1 LIYSFS
7 IFLLFTFLGFL
18 SIVKGEVSFTR
29 DVMPVLSKAGCNG
42 GGCHGNQNGKGGFK
56 LSLWGEN
63 PTLDHKN
70 ILSSE
75 KRANP
80 SNPEVSKLLRKPTL
94 LENHE
99 GDKRFDLESEEYRIL
114 HDWLKLGAKNDVDS
128 APQLESI
135 RIIPSSVLLSAP
147 NKKINLQVKAKFSN
161 GEEKDVSQWAVYES
175 ANLGAEVSA
184 GGELEFSQPGETTVF
199 VRYMGGRASMRAA
212 LIKANDNYKWKG
224 PSPKNEID
232 HYVFSKLKLFNQNP
246 SAVSDDLTFLRRVS
260 LDITGSLPSSDTAR
274 SFLSDKRKDKRS
286 ILIEELLKSEEYAS
300 FWALKWADLLRVEEK
315 TLDSKGVEKIYG
327 WLKEMIGSGKPLD
340 QFTKDILC
348 ATGSTYNNPPAN
360 FYRALRAPVNRA
372 EAVAQVF
379 IGTRINCAKCHD
391 HPFEN
396 VRQDDYY
403 RFAAIFDAIDY
414 EIIENKRKDG
424 FDKHRFVGEQVIKLV
439 SADKFQNKFLKD
451 PRTKKPP
458 EPGFLDPSSGPIKS
472 FDNRLEEVADWITS
486 HPRFAKVQANRI
498 WSNLVGQPLVDPID
512 DVRETNPASNPE
524 LLHFLS
530 KELIESGFDQKHLIR
545 LITNSITYQLSSD
558 PGLVLN
564 IGTDLTFARAKV
576 MRYPAE
582 VIIDAA
588 HKSMSIE
595 GEFSDSLKSK
605 YAITMPGVDSV
616 HLSKNPHENDKFLKI
631 FGKPARLTNSD
642 AERSNET
649 TLAQVFE
656 LTAGKTLNTIL
667 SHQEN
672 KIGQLLKNGKD
683 DLEIIDELYWSIL
696 TRPPVDEEWSAF
708 LSYLNMS
715 SNRRSALE
723 DVAWSLLNAKEF
735 LLRR

>member
-1 LIYSFS
+1 M
-7 IFLLFTFLGFL
+7 GFL

-94 LENHE
+94 LEKHE
-99 GDKRFDLESEEYRIL
+99 GDKRFDLKSEEYRIL
-114 HDWLKLGAKNDVDS
+114 HDWLKLGAKNDIDS

-260 LDITGSLPSSDTAR
+260 LDVTGSLPSSDTAR

-286 ILIEELLKSEEYAS
+286 IIIEELLKSEEYAS

-458 EPGFLDPSSGPIKS
+458 KPGFLDPASGPIKS

-524 LLHFLS
+524 LLQFLS

-558 PGLVLN
+558 PRSVLN

-595 GEFSDSLKSK
+595 GEFSDSFKSK

-708 LSYLNMS
+708 LSYLNLS

>member
-1 LIYSFS
+1 M
-7 IFLLFTFLGFL
+7 GFL

-94 LENHE
+94 LEKHE

-114 HDWLKLGAKNDVDS
+114 HDWLKLGAKNDIDS

-224 PSPKNEID
+224 PSSKNEID

-260 LDITGSLPSSDTAR
+260 LDVTGSLPSSDTAR

-524 LLHFLS
+524 LLQFLS

-595 GEFSDSLKSK
+595 SEFSDSFKSK
-605 YAITMPGVDSV
+605 SAITMPGVDSV

-708 LSYLNMS
+708 LSYLNLS

>member
-1 LIYSFS
+1 M
-7 IFLLFTFLGFL
+7 GFL

-94 LENHE
+94 LEKHE

-114 HDWLKLGAKNDVDS
+114 HDWLKLGAKNDIDS

-260 LDITGSLPSSDTAR
+260 LDVTGSLPSSYTAR

-458 EPGFLDPSSGPIKS
+458 EPGFLDSSSGPIKS

-524 LLHFLS
+524 LLQFLS

-595 GEFSDSLKSK
+595 GEFSDSFKSK
-605 YAITMPGVDSV
+605 SAITMPGVDSV

>member
-1 LIYSFS
+1 M
-7 IFLLFTFLGFL
+7 GFL

-63 PTLDHKN
+63 PTLDYKN

-94 LENHE
+94 LEKHE

-114 HDWLKLGAKNDVDS
+114 HDWLKLGAKNDIDS

-260 LDITGSLPSSDTAR
+260 LDVTGSLPSSDTAR

-512 DVRETNPASNPE
+512 DVRETNPASNPV
-524 LLHFLS
+524 LLQFLS

-545 LITNSITYQLSSD
+545 LITNSRTYELSSD

-595 GEFSDSLKSK
+595 GEFSDSFKSK

>member
-1 LIYSFS
+1 
-7 IFLLFTFLGFL
+7 
-18 SIVKGEVSFTR
+18 
-29 DVMPVLSKAGCNG
+29 M
-42 GGCHGNQNGKGGFK
+42 
-56 LSLWGEN
+56 
-63 PTLDHKN
+63 
-70 ILSSE
+70 
-75 KRANP
+75 
-80 SNPEVSKLLRKPTL
+80 
-94 LENHE
+94 
-99 GDKRFDLESEEYRIL
+99 
-114 HDWLKLGAKNDVDS
+114 
-128 APQLESI
+128 
-135 RIIPSSVLLSAP
+135 
-147 NKKINLQVKAKFSN
+147 KAKFSN

-224 PSPKNEID
+224 PSSKNEID

-260 LDITGSLPSSDTAR
+260 LDVTGSLPSSDTAR

-458 EPGFLDPSSGPIKS
+458 EPGFLDSSSGPIKS

-524 LLHFLS
+524 LLQFLS

-564 IGTDLTFARAKV
+564 VGTDLTFARAKV

-595 GEFSDSLKSK
+595 SEFSDSFKSK
-605 YAITMPGVDSV
+605 SAITMPGVDSV

-708 LSYLNMS
+708 LSYLNLS

>member
-1 LIYSFS
+1 M
-7 IFLLFTFLGFL
+7 GFL

-94 LENHE
+94 LEKHE

-114 HDWLKLGAKNDVDS
+114 HDWLKLGAKNDIDS

-260 LDITGSLPSSDTAR
+260 LDVTGSLPSSDTAR

-524 LLHFLS
+524 LLQFLS

-588 HKSMSIE
+588 HKSMSTE
-595 GEFSDSLKSK
+595 SEFSDSFKSK
-605 YAITMPGVDSV
+605 SAITMPGVDSV

>member
-1 LIYSFS
+1 M
-7 IFLLFTFLGFL
+7 GFL

-94 LENHE
+94 LEKHE

-114 HDWLKLGAKNDVDS
+114 HDWLKLGAKNDIDS

-212 LIKANDNYKWKG
+212 LIKANDDYTWKG

-260 LDITGSLPSSDTAR
+260 LDVTGSLPSSEIAR

-439 SADKFQNKFLKD
+439 SVDKFQNKFLKD

-458 EPGFLDPSSGPIKS
+458 KPGFLDPASGPIKS

-524 LLHFLS
+524 LLQFLS

-558 PGLVLN
+558 PGSVLN

-595 GEFSDSLKSK
+595 GEFSDSFKSK

-708 LSYLNMS
+708 LSYLNLS

>member
-1 LIYSFS
+1 M
-7 IFLLFTFLGFL
+7 GFL

-94 LENHE
+94 LEKHE

-114 HDWLKLGAKNDVDS
+114 HDWLKLGAKNDIDS

-224 PSPKNEID
+224 PSSKNEID

-260 LDITGSLPSSDTAR
+260 LDVTGSLPSSDTAR

-458 EPGFLDPSSGPIKS
+458 EPGFLDSSSGPIKS

-524 LLHFLS
+524 LLQFLS

-595 GEFSDSLKSK
+595 GEFSDSFKSK

-708 LSYLNMS
+708 LSYLNLS

>member
-1 LIYSFS
+1 M
-7 IFLLFTFLGFL
+7 GFL

-63 PTLDHKN
+63 PTLDYKN

-94 LENHE
+94 LEKHE

-114 HDWLKLGAKNDVDS
+114 HDWLKLGAKNDIDS

-260 LDITGSLPSSDTAR
+260 LDVTGSLPSSDTAR

-524 LLHFLS
+524 LLQFLS

-595 GEFSDSLKSK
+595 SEFSDSFKSK
-605 YAITMPGVDSV
+605 SAITMPGVDSV

>member
-1 LIYSFS
+1 M
-7 IFLLFTFLGFL
+7 
-18 SIVKGEVSFTR
+18 SFTR

-114 HDWLKLGAKNDVDS
+114 YDWLKLGAKNDVDS

>member
-1 LIYSFS
+1 M
-7 IFLLFTFLGFL
+7 GFL

-94 LENHE
+94 LEKHE

-114 HDWLKLGAKNDVDS
+114 HDWLKLGAKNDIDS

-224 PSPKNEID
+224 PSSKNEID

-260 LDITGSLPSSDTAR
+260 LDVTGSLPSSDTAR

-458 EPGFLDPSSGPIKS
+458 EPGFLDSSSGPIKS

-524 LLHFLS
+524 LLQFLS

-595 GEFSDSLKSK
+595 SEFSDSFKSK
-605 YAITMPGVDSV
+605 SAITMPGVDSV

>member
-1 LIYSFS
+1 M
-7 IFLLFTFLGFL
+7 GFL

-63 PTLDHKN
+63 PSLDHKN

-94 LENHE
+94 LEKHE
-99 GDKRFDLESEEYRIL
+99 GDKRFDLKSEEYRIL
-114 HDWLKLGAKNDVDS
+114 HDWLKLGAKNDIDS

-175 ANLGAEVSA
+175 SNLGAEVSA

-260 LDITGSLPSSDTAR
+260 LDVTGSLPSSETAR

-286 ILIEELLKSEEYAS
+286 IIIEELLKSEEYAS

-458 EPGFLDPSSGPIKS
+458 EPGFLDSSSGPIKS

-524 LLHFLS
+524 LLQFLS

-558 PGLVLN
+558 PRSVLN

-595 GEFSDSLKSK
+595 GEFSDSFKSK

-708 LSYLNMS
+708 LSYLNLS

>member
-1 LIYSFS
+1 M
-7 IFLLFTFLGFL
+7 GFL

-63 PTLDHKN
+63 PTLDYKN

-94 LENHE
+94 LEKHE

-114 HDWLKLGAKNDVDS
+114 HDWLKLGAKNDIDS

-260 LDITGSLPSSDTAR
+260 LDITGSLPSSDAAR

-524 LLHFLS
+524 LLQFLS

-588 HKSMSIE
+588 HKSMSIK
-595 GEFSDSLKSK
+595 GEFSDSFKSK

>member
-1 LIYSFS
+1 M
-7 IFLLFTFLGFL
+7 GFL

-94 LENHE
+94 LEKHE

-114 HDWLKLGAKNDVDS
+114 HDWLKLGAKNDIDS

-175 ANLGAEVSA
+175 ANLGAEVSV
-184 GGELEFSQPGETTVF
+184 GGELEFNQPGETTVF

-212 LIKANDNYKWKG
+212 LIKVNDDYIWKG

-260 LDITGSLPSSDTAR
+260 LDVTGSLPSSDTAR

-524 LLHFLS
+524 LLQFLS

-595 GEFSDSLKSK
+595 GEFSDSFKSK
-605 YAITMPGVDSV
+605 SAITMPGVDSV

-656 LTAGKTLNTIL
+656 LTAGKTLNAIL

-708 LSYLNMS
+708 LSYLNLS

>member
-1 LIYSFS
+1 M
-7 IFLLFTFLGFL
+7 GFL

-94 LENHE
+94 LEKHE

-114 HDWLKLGAKNDVDS
+114 HDWLKLGAKNDIDS

-224 PSPKNEID
+224 PSSKNEID

-260 LDITGSLPSSDTAR
+260 LDVTGSLPSSDTAR

-315 TLDSKGVEKIYG
+315 TLDSKGVEKIYE

-458 EPGFLDPSSGPIKS
+458 EPGFLDSSSGPIKS

-524 LLHFLS
+524 LLQFLS

-564 IGTDLTFARAKV
+564 VGTDLTFARAKV

-595 GEFSDSLKSK
+595 SEFSDSFKSK
-605 YAITMPGVDSV
+605 SAITMPGVDSV

>member
-1 LIYSFS
+1 M
-7 IFLLFTFLGFL
+7 GFL

-94 LENHE
+94 LEKHE

-114 HDWLKLGAKNDVDS
+114 HDWLKLGAKNDIDS

-224 PSPKNEID
+224 PSSKNEID

-260 LDITGSLPSSDTAR
+260 LDVTGSLPSSDTAR

-327 WLKEMIGSGKPLD
+327 WLKEMIGIGKPLD

-458 EPGFLDPSSGPIKS
+458 EPGFLDSSSGPIKS

-524 LLHFLS
+524 LLQFLS

-564 IGTDLTFARAKV
+564 VGTDLTFARAKV

-595 GEFSDSLKSK
+595 SEFSDSFKSK
-605 YAITMPGVDSV
+605 SAITMPGVDSV

>member
-1 LIYSFS
+1 M
-7 IFLLFTFLGFL
+7 GFL

-94 LENHE
+94 LEKHE

-114 HDWLKLGAKNDVDS
+114 HDWLKLGAKNDIDS

-260 LDITGSLPSSDTAR
+260 LDVTGSLPSSDTAR

-458 EPGFLDPSSGPIKS
+458 EPGFLDSSSGPIKS

-524 LLHFLS
+524 LLQFLS

-564 IGTDLTFARAKV
+564 VGTDLTFARAKV

-595 GEFSDSLKSK
+595 GEFSDSFKSK

>member
-1 LIYSFS
+1 M
-7 IFLLFTFLGFL
+7 GFL

-94 LENHE
+94 LEKHE

-114 HDWLKLGAKNDVDS
+114 HDWLKLGAKNDIDS

-175 ANLGAEVSA
+175 ANLGAEISA
-184 GGELEFSQPGETTVF
+184 GGELEFNQPGETTVF

-212 LIKANDNYKWKG
+212 LIKANANYKWKG

-260 LDITGSLPSSDTAR
+260 LDVTGSLPSSDTAR

-458 EPGFLDPSSGPIKS
+458 EPGFLDSSSGPIKS

-524 LLHFLS
+524 LLQFLS

-564 IGTDLTFARAKV
+564 VGTDLTFARAKV

-595 GEFSDSLKSK
+595 SEFSDSFKSK
-605 YAITMPGVDSV
+605 SAITMPGVDSV

>member
-1 LIYSFS
+1 M
-7 IFLLFTFLGFL
+7 GFL

-94 LENHE
+94 LEKHE

-114 HDWLKLGAKNDVDS
+114 HDWLKLGAKNDIDS

-175 ANLGAEVSA
+175 AKLGAEVSA
-184 GGELEFSQPGETTVF
+184 GRELEFNQPGETTVF

-212 LIKANDNYKWKG
+212 LLKANDNYKWKG
-224 PSPKNEID
+224 PSSKNEID

-260 LDITGSLPSSDTAR
+260 LDVTGSLPSSDTAR

-458 EPGFLDPSSGPIKS
+458 EPGFLDSSSGPIKS

-524 LLHFLS
+524 LLQFLS

-564 IGTDLTFARAKV
+564 VGTDLTFARAKV

-595 GEFSDSLKSK
+595 SEFSDSFKSK
-605 YAITMPGVDSV
+605 SAITMPGVDSV

-656 LTAGKTLNTIL
+656 LTAGKTLSTIL

>member
-1 LIYSFS
+1 M
-7 IFLLFTFLGFL
+7 GFL

-94 LENHE
+94 LEKHE

-114 HDWLKLGAKNDVDS
+114 HDWLKLGAKNDIDS

-260 LDITGSLPSSDTAR
+260 LDVTGSLPSSDTAR

-524 LLHFLS
+524 LLQFLS

-595 GEFSDSLKSK
+595 SEFSDSFKSK
-605 YAITMPGVDSV
+605 SAITMPGVDSV

>member
-1 LIYSFS
+1 M
-7 IFLLFTFLGFL
+7 GFL

-94 LENHE
+94 LEKHE

-114 HDWLKLGAKNDVDS
+114 HDWLKLGAKNDIDS

-260 LDITGSLPSSDTAR
+260 LDVTGSLPSSDTAR

-439 SADKFQNKFLKD
+439 SADKFQNKYLKD

-458 EPGFLDPSSGPIKS
+458 EPGFLDSSSGPIKS

-524 LLHFLS
+524 LLQFLS

-558 PGLVLN
+558 PRSVLN

-595 GEFSDSLKSK
+595 GEFSDSFKSK

>member
-1 LIYSFS
+1 M
-7 IFLLFTFLGFL
+7 GFL

-94 LENHE
+94 LEKHE

-114 HDWLKLGAKNDVDS
+114 HDWLKLGAKNDIDS

-175 ANLGAEVSA
+175 SNLGAEVSA

-260 LDITGSLPSSDTAR
+260 LDVTGSLPSSDTAR

-348 ATGSTYNNPPAN
+348 ATGSTYSNPPAN

-524 LLHFLS
+524 LLQFLS

-595 GEFSDSLKSK
+595 GEFSDSFKSK

-708 LSYLNMS
+708 LSYLNLS

>member
-1 LIYSFS
+1 M
-7 IFLLFTFLGFL
+7 GFL

-94 LENHE
+94 LEKHE

-114 HDWLKLGAKNDVDS
+114 HDWLKLGAKNDIDS

-260 LDITGSLPSSDTAR
+260 LDVTGSLPSSDTAR

-458 EPGFLDPSSGPIKS
+458 EPGFLDSSSGPIKS

-524 LLHFLS
+524 LLQFLS

-558 PGLVLN
+558 PRSVLN

-595 GEFSDSLKSK
+595 GEFSDSFKSK

-656 LTAGKTLNTIL
+656 LTAGKTLNAIL

-708 LSYLNMS
+708 LSYLNLS

>member
-1 LIYSFS
+1 M
-7 IFLLFTFLGFL
+7 GFL

-94 LENHE
+94 LEKHE

-114 HDWLKLGAKNDVDS
+114 HDWLKLGAKNDIDS

-175 ANLGAEVSA
+175 SNLGAEVSA

-260 LDITGSLPSSDTAR
+260 LDVTGSLPSSDTAR

-396 VRQDDYY
+396 VRQEDYY

-458 EPGFLDPSSGPIKS
+458 EPGFLDSSSGPIKS

-524 LLHFLS
+524 LLQFLS

-595 GEFSDSLKSK
+595 GEFSDSFKSK
-605 YAITMPGVDSV
+605 SAITMPGVDSV

-708 LSYLNMS
+708 LSYLNLS

>member
-1 LIYSFS
+1 M
-7 IFLLFTFLGFL
+7 GFL

-94 LENHE
+94 LEKHE

-114 HDWLKLGAKNDVDS
+114 HDWLKLGAKNDIDS

-260 LDITGSLPSSDTAR
+260 LDVTGSLPSSDTAR

-286 ILIEELLKSEEYAS
+286 IIIEELLKSEEYAS

-458 EPGFLDPSSGPIKS
+458 EPGFLDSSSGPIKS

-524 LLHFLS
+524 LLQFLS

-558 PGLVLN
+558 PGSVLN

-595 GEFSDSLKSK
+595 GEFSDSFKSK

-708 LSYLNMS
+708 LSYLNLS

>member
-1 LIYSFS
+1 M
-7 IFLLFTFLGFL
+7 GFL
-18 SIVKGEVSFTR
+18 PIVKGEVSFTR

-75 KRANP
+75 KRANL

-99 GDKRFDLESEEYRIL
+99 GDKRFDLKSEEYQIL
-114 HDWLKLGAKNDVDS
+114 HDWLKSGAKNDIDS

-135 RIIPSSVLLSAP
+135 RIVPSSVLLSAP

-175 ANLGAEVSA
+175 ASLGAEVSA

-212 LIKANDNYKWKG
+212 LIKANDDYTWKG

-260 LDITGSLPSSDTAR
+260 LDVTGSLPSSETAR

-439 SADKFQNKFLKD
+439 SVDKFQNKFLKD

-458 EPGFLDPSSGPIKS
+458 KPGFLDPASGPIKS

-524 LLHFLS
+524 LLQFLS

-595 GEFSDSLKSK
+595 SEFSDSFKSK
-605 YAITMPGVDSV
+605 SAITMPGVDSV

-708 LSYLNMS
+708 LSYLNLS

>member
-1 LIYSFS
+1 M
-7 IFLLFTFLGFL
+7 GFL

-94 LENHE
+94 LEKHE

-114 HDWLKLGAKNDVDS
+114 HDWLKLGAKNDIDS

-224 PSPKNEID
+224 PSSKNEID

-260 LDITGSLPSSDTAR
+260 LDVTGSLPSSETAR

-458 EPGFLDPSSGPIKS
+458 EPGFLDSSSGPIKS

-524 LLHFLS
+524 LLQFLS

-564 IGTDLTFARAKV
+564 VGTDLTFARAKV

-595 GEFSDSLKSK
+595 SEFSDSFKSK
-605 YAITMPGVDSV
+605 SAITMPGVDSV

-708 LSYLNMS
+708 LSYLNLS

>member
-1 LIYSFS
+1 M
-7 IFLLFTFLGFL
+7 
-18 SIVKGEVSFTR
+18 SFTR

>member
-1 LIYSFS
+1 M
-7 IFLLFTFLGFL
+7 GFL

-75 KRANP
+75 KRANL

-99 GDKRFDLESEEYRIL
+99 GDKRFDLKSEEYQIL
-114 HDWLKLGAKNDVDS
+114 HDWLKSGAKNDIDS

-135 RIIPSSVLLSAP
+135 RIVPSSVLLSAP
-147 NKKINLQVKAKFSN
+147 NKKINLQVRAKFSN
-161 GEEKDVSQWAVYES
+161 GEEKDVAQWAVYES

-260 LDITGSLPSSDTAR
+260 LDVTGSLPSSETAR

-439 SADKFQNKFLKD
+439 SVDKFQNKFLKD

-524 LLHFLS
+524 LLQFLS

-588 HKSMSIE
+588 HKSMSIK
-595 GEFSDSLKSK
+595 GEFSDSFESK

-708 LSYLNMS
+708 LSYLNLS

>member
-1 LIYSFS
+1 M
-7 IFLLFTFLGFL
+7 GFL

-94 LENHE
+94 LEKHE

-114 HDWLKLGAKNDVDS
+114 HDWLKLGAKNDIDS

-260 LDITGSLPSSDTAR
+260 LDVTGSLPSSDTAR

-458 EPGFLDPSSGPIKS
+458 EPGFLDSSSGPIKS

-524 LLHFLS
+524 LLQFLS

-558 PGLVLN
+558 PGSVLN

-595 GEFSDSLKSK
+595 GEFSDSFKSK

-708 LSYLNMS
+708 LSYLNLS

>member
-1 LIYSFS
+1 M
-7 IFLLFTFLGFL
+7 GFL

-94 LENHE
+94 LEKHE

-114 HDWLKLGAKNDVDS
+114 HDWLKLGAKNDIDS

-260 LDITGSLPSSDTAR
+260 LDVTGSLPSSDTAR

-458 EPGFLDPSSGPIKS
+458 EPGFLDSSSGPIKS

-524 LLHFLS
+524 LLQFLS

-595 GEFSDSLKSK
+595 GEFSDSFKSK

-656 LTAGKTLNTIL
+656 LTAGKTLNAIL

-708 LSYLNMS
+708 LSYLNLS

>member
-1 LIYSFS
+1 M
-7 IFLLFTFLGFL
+7 GFL

-94 LENHE
+94 LEKHE

-114 HDWLKLGAKNDVDS
+114 HDWLKLGAKNDIDS

-224 PSPKNEID
+224 PSSKNEID

-260 LDITGSLPSSDTAR
+260 LDVTGSLPSSDTAR

-327 WLKEMIGSGKPLD
+327 WLKAMIGSGKPLD

-439 SADKFQNKFLKD
+439 SADKFENKFLKD

-458 EPGFLDPSSGPIKS
+458 EPGFLDSSSGPIKS

-524 LLHFLS
+524 LLQFLS

-564 IGTDLTFARAKV
+564 VGTDLTFARAKV

-595 GEFSDSLKSK
+595 SEFSDSFKSK
-605 YAITMPGVDSV
+605 SAITMPGVDSV

>member
-1 LIYSFS
+1 M
-7 IFLLFTFLGFL
+7 
-18 SIVKGEVSFTR
+18 SFTR

-94 LENHE
+94 LEKHE

-114 HDWLKLGAKNDVDS
+114 HDWLKLGAKNDIDS

-135 RIIPSSVLLSAP
+135 RIIPSSVILSAP

-260 LDITGSLPSSDTAR
+260 LDVTGSLPSSDTAR

-315 TLDSKGVEKIYG
+315 TLDSKGVEKIYV

-524 LLHFLS
+524 LLQFLS

-558 PGLVLN
+558 PRSVLN

-595 GEFSDSLKSK
+595 GEFSDSFKSK

-708 LSYLNMS
+708 LSYLNLS

>member
-1 LIYSFS
+1 M
-7 IFLLFTFLGFL
+7 GFL

-94 LENHE
+94 LEKHE

-114 HDWLKLGAKNDVDS
+114 HDWLKLGAKNDIDS

-260 LDITGSLPSSDTAR
+260 LDVTGSLPSSDTAR

-327 WLKEMIGSGKPLD
+327 WLKAMIGSGKPLD

-458 EPGFLDPSSGPIKS
+458 EPGFLDSSSGPIKS

-524 LLHFLS
+524 LLQFLS

-595 GEFSDSLKSK
+595 GEFSDSFKSK

-708 LSYLNMS
+708 LSYLNLS

>member
-1 LIYSFS
+1 M
-7 IFLLFTFLGFL
+7 GFL

-94 LENHE
+94 LEKHE

-114 HDWLKLGAKNDVDS
+114 HDWLKLGAKNDIDS

-260 LDITGSLPSSDTAR
+260 LDVTGSLPSSDTAR

-524 LLHFLS
+524 LLQFLS

-595 GEFSDSLKSK
+595 GEFSDSFKSK

-708 LSYLNMS
+708 LSYLNLS

>member
-1 LIYSFS
+1 M
-7 IFLLFTFLGFL
+7 
-18 SIVKGEVSFTR
+18 SFTR

-94 LENHE
+94 LEKHE

-114 HDWLKLGAKNDVDS
+114 HDWLKLGAKNDIDS

-260 LDITGSLPSSDTAR
+260 LDVTGSLPSSDTAR

-458 EPGFLDPSSGPIKS
+458 EPGFLDSSSGPIKS

-524 LLHFLS
+524 LLQFLS

-558 PGLVLN
+558 PRSVLN

-595 GEFSDSLKSK
+595 GEFSDSFKSK

-708 LSYLNMS
+708 LSYLNLS

-723 DVAWSLLNAKEF
+723 DIAWSLLNAKEF

>member
-1 LIYSFS
+1 M
-7 IFLLFTFLGFL
+7 GFL

-94 LENHE
+94 LEKHE

-114 HDWLKLGAKNDVDS
+114 HDWLRLGAKNDIDS

-135 RIIPSSVLLSAP
+135 RIVPSSVLLSAP

-175 ANLGAEVSA
+175 AKLGAEVSA
-184 GGELEFSQPGETTVF
+184 GGELEFNQPGETTVF

-224 PSPKNEID
+224 PSSKNEID

-260 LDITGSLPSSDTAR
+260 LDVTGSLPSSERAR

-458 EPGFLDPSSGPIKS
+458 KPGFLDPASGPIKS

-524 LLHFLS
+524 LLQFLS

-595 GEFSDSLKSK
+595 GEFSDSFKSK
-605 YAITMPGVDSV
+605 SAITMPGVDSV

-656 LTAGKTLNTIL
+656 LTAGKTLNAIL